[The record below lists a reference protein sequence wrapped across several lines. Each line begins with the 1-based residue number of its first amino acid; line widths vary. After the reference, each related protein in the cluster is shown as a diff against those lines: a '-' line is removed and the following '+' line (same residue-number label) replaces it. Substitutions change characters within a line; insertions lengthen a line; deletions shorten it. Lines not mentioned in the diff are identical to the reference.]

1 MYNSTI
7 RKSNRKKRKINNAR
21 SEMKLYMCIY
31 VIYYICDIYIYQSG
45 KNKKEQEDIA
55 KLSNR
60 ETHNLNTIAI
70 RYPA

>member
-31 VIYYICDIYIYQSG
+31 VIYIYQSG